1 MSKIFH
7 LFTPGADPV
16 CAPLLLLHGT
26 GGTELDLLPLARDL
40 SSETSTL
47 SVRGTVAIEGGFAFF
62 HRHPDRTVDEAER
75 ASILANFLE
84 TCRAHHGFAAPIAVG
99 FSNSAIMAAALLLT
113 RPSLLSGAI
122 LFRPLP
128 LSKDLPTR
136 MHATPVLIIDGQN
149 DTRRSR
155 RWSQASRETDTC
167 RRCSDASRTSRGTRD
182 HVGGQTDRTRVVCQD
197 GPDIGVVCRPCRKR
211 AVTPNGSNALAVVA
225 DRGLPATVK
234 SAS

>member
-7 LFTPGADPV
+7 LFTPGADPA

-40 SSETSTL
+40 SAGTSTV
-47 SVRGTVAIEGGFAFF
+47 SVRGTVAIDGGFAFF
-62 HRHPDRTVDEAER
+62 HRHPDRTVNEADIKER
-75 ASILANFLE
+75 ASTLANFLE

-99 FSNSAIMAAALLLT
+99 FSNGAIMAAALLLT

-122 LFRPLP
+122 LFRPLSP
-128 LSKDLPTR
+128 LSKDLPAR

-155 RWSQASRETDTC
+155 GDGLRLAERL
-167 RRCSDASRTSRGTRD
+167 TRA
-182 HVGGQTDRTRVVCQD
+182 GA
-197 GPDIGVVCRPCRKR
+197 
-211 AVTPNGSNALAVVA
+211 AVTHHVLHAGHAITSG
-225 DRGLPATVK
+225 DRQIAREWIAKTVQT
-234 SAS
+234 